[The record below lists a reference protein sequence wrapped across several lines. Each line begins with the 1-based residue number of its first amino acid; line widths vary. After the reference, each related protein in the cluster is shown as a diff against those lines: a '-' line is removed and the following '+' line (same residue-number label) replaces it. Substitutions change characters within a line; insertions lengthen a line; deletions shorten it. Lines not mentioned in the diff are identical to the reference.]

1 VNHFDAL
8 VNKLEFIGRDS
19 KKIQVAITDK
29 IGKKSAAEKK
39 KKTNN
44 RRDTFMAGIIT
55 IMNI

>member
-1 VNHFDAL
+1 